1 MVHTNLILN
10 RVSNIARQGQS
21 FSLVAKTGLG
31 KPPSSKPFC
40 FVFMAKN
47 ALGNRMSNQD
57 YSEYIAGR
65 IHRPRGGG
73 GVKLKKTSIQLVFSY
88 ARFGEQHLYTVTRAW
103 KKLDSLKDEIEEQL
117 TLEENGEELFET
129 EQVQEFL
136 NDLVPI
142 GVSQLFFFDG
152 EKIQNLAE
160 EEGGTVL
167 AESVKSMLSLDIIE
181 QLKYDLTIYSNRK
194 KKESTRRKNRKT
206 FKRY

>member
-1 MVHTNLILN
+1 M
-10 RVSNIARQGQS
+10 
-21 FSLVAKTGLG
+21 
-31 KPPSSKPFC
+31 
-40 FVFMAKN
+40 
-47 ALGNRMSNQD
+47 
-57 YSEYIAGR
+57 
-65 IHRPRGGG
+65 
-73 GVKLKKTSIQLVFSY
+73 
-88 ARFGEQHLYTVTRAW
+88 
-103 KKLDSLKDEIEEQL
+103 KDEIEEQL

-181 QLKYDLTIYSNRK
+181 QLKSDLTIYSNRK
-194 KKESTRRKNRKT
+194 KKKAQDEKNRKT
-206 FKRY
+206 LKRY